1 MYHSILSALFL
12 GLFPAVTP
20 VALPAQ
26 VMDIR
31 IAAPAEKTIAVEDR
45 LSASG
50 IVILDLESGQRL
62 YGRQETVRRPMASI
76 TKLMTALI
84 IAENH
89 DMDEQVRIPD
99 NIGTVKGNTANLPP
113 GEIFTVG
120 NLLSALLIASAND
133 AAYALALHHSA
144 TESSFIYNM
153 NIRAEALGMKST
165 SFANASGL
173 DHPRQWSTPQD
184 IAWLTMFA
192 LKYPEIR
199 NRMSTESDVVY
210 SRQGS
215 QVSLSHTHL
224 LVHSSN
230 AVWGGKT
237 GTTDAA
243 GQCLVSLVEY
253 EGKEYVVV
261 LLNSL
266 QRYGDMKSI
275 LHAIAPTPLVT
286 ASRSSSI

>member
-20 VALPAQ
+20 AALPAQ
-26 VMDIR
+26 VMSIS
-31 IAAPAEKTIAVEDR
+31 IAPPIAERVAIEDR

-50 IVILDLESGQRL
+50 IVILDAESGQRL

-84 IAENH
+84 IVENH
-89 DMDEQVRIPD
+89 EMDEIVRVPS
-99 NIGTVKGNTANLPP
+99 GVAEVKGNTAYLQA
-113 GEIFTVG
+113 GETFTVG
-120 NLLSALLIASAND
+120 DLLSALLIASAND
-133 AAYALALHHSA
+133 AAYTLAMHHSA
-144 TESSFIYNM
+144 TESSFIYDMNM
-153 NIRAEALGMKST
+153 RAEALGLKST

-192 LKYPEIR
+192 LKYPEVR
-199 NRMSTESDVVY
+199 ERMGRRGEVVY
-210 SRQGS
+210 SQEGT
-215 QVSLSHTHL
+215 QVSLSHTHAL
-224 LVHSSN
+224 LHSSN

-253 EGKEYVVV
+253 EGREYLVV

-266 QRYGDMKSI
+266 QRYSDMKSI
-275 LHAIAPTPLVT
+275 LHAIAPMPLIT
-286 ASRSSSI
+286 AAKPSSI

>member
-20 VALPAQ
+20 VVLPAQ
-26 VMDIR
+26 VMDIS
-31 IAAPAEKTIAVEDR
+31 IAAPAERNVAIEDR
-45 LSASG
+45 ISASG
-50 IVILDLESGQRL
+50 VVILDLESGQQL

-99 NIGTVKGNTANLPP
+99 DIGTVKGNVVNLKS
-113 GEIFTVG
+113 GETFTVG
-120 NLLSALLIASAND
+120 DLLSALLIASAND
-133 AAYALALHHSA
+133 AAYTLALHHSA
-144 TESSFIYNM
+144 TESSFIYDM

-199 NRMSTESDVVY
+199 GRMSTESDVVY

-215 QVSLSHTHL
+215 QVSLSHTHAL
-224 LVHSSN
+224 LHAKN

-243 GQCLVSLVEY
+243 GQCLVSLVKY
-253 EGKEYVVV
+253 EGREYVVV

-266 QRYGDMKSI
+266 QRYRDMNSI
-275 LHAIAPTPLVT
+275 LHAIAPSPIVT
-286 ASRSSSI
+286 AARSSSI